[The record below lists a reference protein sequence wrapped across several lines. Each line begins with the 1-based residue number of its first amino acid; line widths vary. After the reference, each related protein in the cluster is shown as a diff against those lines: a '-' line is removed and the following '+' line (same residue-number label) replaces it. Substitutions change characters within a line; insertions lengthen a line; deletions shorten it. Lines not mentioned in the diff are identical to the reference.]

1 MVRWGARRGNRGPSG
16 RSRVPLNPRAGDEHL
31 RNRYFLV
38 ADLFLIVCAALIAFA
53 LRFDW
58 FFFRNRPEVPFFV
71 VAAVL
76 VKPLAFLALGLY
88 RRYWLYA
95 SVNDLIVIVFANVVA
110 SLALSLCIVGGLAV
124 GTIVEFSR
132 SILLI
137 DLLLTVAFTG
147 GARFS
152 VRVFGESHGRFRKGL
167 DPGAAA
173 RQRVVIIGA
182 GSAGAMVARE
192 SQRNPQLGLNIVGFL
207 DDAVV
212 KHRKRIAGVPVL
224 GSVSS
229 LEAVVQAHRIEQVVI
244 AMPTAPGSTIRV
256 LAETCRR
263 LEVPSKILP
272 GVYEILGDRITVQ
285 RLRAVEITDLLKRE
299 QVRHEHPVLDYVV
312 DQVVLVTG
320 AGGSI
325 GSELCRQVA
334 MAKPRSLVLVG
345 HGENS
350 IFDIDAELRRAFPGL
365 DLDSVIADIRDGKRI
380 RELFERVRPAVVFH
394 AAAHKHVPL
403 MEANPEEA
411 VTNNIIGTARL
422 VDAAVRVGTERF
434 VLISSDKAVSPGSI
448 MGASKRVAEQM
459 VHLAARTHGRPFV
472 VVRFGNVLGSR
483 GSVVPIFKQQIER
496 GGPLTITH
504 PDVQRYFM
512 TIPEAVQLVLQ
523 AGGLGRGGEVFVLN
537 MGALVNVV
545 DLAQDLVR
553 LSGLDPGEIS
563 IVFTGLRPGEK
574 LIEELWE
581 DDAQVA
587 ATPNRDLFSVI
598 ETPRGHAD
606 PAIAATFANVATS
619 DWSSP
624 QLVERLVDL
633 CREMIAQSR
642 PSTRISPRAPEG
654 PRSG

>member
-1 MVRWGARRGNRGPSG
+1 
-16 RSRVPLNPRAGDEHL
+16 L

-38 ADLFLIVCAALIAFA
+38 ADIVLIVCAALVAFA

-58 FFFRNRPEVPFFV
+58 LFFRYRPEVSLFV
-71 VAAVL
+71 AAAVL
-76 VKPLAFLALGLY
+76 VKPLSFLALGLY

-95 SVNDLIVIVFANVVA
+95 SVGDLIAIVVANGAA
-110 SLALSLCIVGGLAV
+110 SLALSLLVLVGLAT
-124 GTIVEFSR
+124 GAIVEFSR

-137 DLLLTVAFTG
+137 DLLLCVAFTG
-147 GARFS
+147 AARFS
-152 VRVFGESHGRFRKGL
+152 VRVFGESQGRFRKVREAGSTT
-167 DPGAAA
+167 
-173 RQRVVIIGA
+173 RHRVLIVGA

-192 SQRNPQLGLNIVGFL
+192 SRRNPQLGLDIVGFL
-207 DDAVV
+207 DDASV
-212 KHRKRIAGVPVL
+212 KHGKRIAGLPVL
-224 GSVSS
+224 GSLDS
-229 LEAVVQAHRIEQVVI
+229 LEQVVQTHRIEQVVI

-263 LEVPSKILP
+263 LDVVPKILP
-272 GVYEILGDRITVQ
+272 GVYEFLGDRITVR
-285 RLRAVEITDLLKRE
+285 RLRDVEITDLLKRE
-299 QVRHEHPVLDYVV
+299 PVRHEHPNLDYVV
-312 DQVVLVTG
+312 DQVVLITG

-350 IFDIDAELRRAFPGL
+350 IFDIDAELRRVFPAL
-365 DLDSVIADIRDGKRI
+365 ALQSVIADIRDGTRI
-380 RELFERVRPAVVFH
+380 RELFDRVRPAVVFH

-411 VTNNIIGTARL
+411 VTNNIIGTARIL
-422 VDAAVRVGTERF
+422 DAAIRVGTGRF
-434 VLISSDKAVSPGSI
+434 VLVSSDKAVSPGNI
-448 MGASKRVAEQM
+448 MGATKRVAEQM
-459 VHLAARTHGRPFV
+459 VHLAARTHGRAFV

-483 GSVVPIFKQQIER
+483 GSVVPVFKEQIER

-537 MGALVNVV
+537 MGPLVRVV

-553 LSGLDPGEIS
+553 LSGLDPDEVPV
-563 IVFTGLRPGEK
+563 VFTGLRPGEK

-581 DDAQVA
+581 DEASVE
-587 ATPNRDLFSVI
+587 ATANHDLFSVT
-598 ETPRGHAD
+598 EAARTDAH
-606 PAIAATFANVATS
+606 PAIAATFAAVATA
-619 DWSSP
+619 DWP
-624 QLVERLVDL
+624 APTLVARLVEV
-633 CREMIAQSR
+633 CRQMIAEPKHVGR
-642 PSTRISPRAPEG
+642 RDSPTL
-654 PRSG
+654 

>member
-1 MVRWGARRGNRGPSG
+1 M
-16 RSRVPLNPRAGDEHL
+16 

-38 ADLFLIVCAALIAFA
+38 ADIILIVSAALIAFA

-58 FFFRNRPEVPFFV
+58 LFFRYRPEVPFFV
-71 VAAVL
+71 TAAVI
-76 VKPLAFLALGLY
+76 VKPLAFLALGIY

-95 SVNDLIVIVFANVVA
+95 SVGDLIAIVIANAVA
-110 SLALSLCIVGGLAV
+110 SLALSLLIVVGLAL
-124 GTIVEFSR
+124 GTITEFSR
-132 SILLI
+132 SILLV

-152 VRVFGESHGRFRKGL
+152 VRVFGESQGRLLKRR
-167 DPGAAA
+167 DAGAAA
-173 RQRVVIIGA
+173 RQRVLIVGA

-192 SQRNPQLGLNIVGFL
+192 SQRNPQLGLDIVGFL

-212 KHRKRIAGVPVL
+212 KHGKRIAGLPVL
-224 GSVSS
+224 GSVTS
-229 LEAVVQAHRIEQVVI
+229 LESVVQKHRIEQVVI
-244 AMPTAPGSTIRV
+244 AMPTAPGSAIRV
-256 LAETCRR
+256 LVETCRR
-263 LEVPSKILP
+263 LDVPSKILP
-272 GVYEILGDRITVQ
+272 GVYEFLGDRITVR
-285 RLRAVEITDLLKRE
+285 RLRDVEITDLLKRE
-299 QVRHEHPVLDYVV
+299 PVRHEHPVLDYVV

-334 MAKPRSLVLVG
+334 MARPRCLVLVG

-350 IFDIDAELRRAFPGL
+350 IFDIDAELRRVFPAL
-365 DLDSVIADIRDGKRI
+365 ELQSVIADIRDGGRI

-403 MEANPEEA
+403 MESNPEEA

-422 VDAAVRVGTERF
+422 LDAAVRVGAKRF

-459 VHLAARTHGRPFV
+459 VHLAARTHDSAFV

-504 PDVQRYFM
+504 PDVQRFFM

-537 MGALVNVV
+537 MGSLVKVV

-553 LSGLDPGEIS
+553 LSGLDPEEIP

-581 DDAQVA
+581 DDARVE
-587 ATPNRDLFSVI
+587 ATSNRDLFSVT
-598 ETPRGHAD
+598 ETTREEAN
-606 PAIAATFANVATS
+606 PAIAATFASVATS
-619 DWSSP
+619 DWSP
-624 QLVERLVDL
+624 PTLVDRLIEL
-633 CREMIAQSR
+633 CRETIAESHGASR
-642 PSTRISPRAPEG
+642 RSAPSGPSDGHRSASPNRRDDG
-654 PRSG
+654 PALTGLP